1 MTDTKTS
8 FEQIEEVLEIAPAPV
23 SRMLDVVTKSTEVIP
38 RGQRTESSNPEEL
51 ANEARDV
58 YRRMMAKSEDLLDD
72 LSEVAR
78 GSEHP
83 RAYEVAA
90 TLIKTITDTAQM
102 LEKSASTMIKKEE
115 QNGGVSNVQNNLYIG
130 SSEDLMKLIRN
141 NSNS

>member
-1 MTDTKTS
+1 MSETQTS
-8 FEQIEEVLEIAPAPV
+8 FEQIEQVLEIAPAPV
-23 SRMLDVVTKSTEVIP
+23 ARMLDAAANSVEVVS
-38 RGQRTESSNPEEL
+38 RGQKVTANPEEL
-51 ANEARDV
+51 ADEARDV

-102 LEKSASTMIKKEE
+102 LEKSAFSAIKKEE
-115 QNGGVSNVQNNLYIG
+115 ATGSVNNVQNNLYVG
-130 SSEDLMKLIRN
+130 SSEDLMKLIRD
-141 NSNS
+141 NSKS

>member
-1 MTDTKTS
+1 MSETQTS
-8 FEQIEEVLEIAPAPV
+8 FEQIEQVLEIAPAPV
-23 SRMLDVVTKSTEVIP
+23 ARMLDAAANSVEVVP
-38 RGQRTESSNPEEL
+38 RGQKVATNPEEL
-51 ANEARDV
+51 ADEARDV

-102 LEKSASTMIKKEE
+102 LEKSAFSAIKKEE
-115 QNGGVSNVQNNLYIG
+115 ATGSVNNVQNNLYVG
-130 SSEDLMKLIRN
+130 SSEDLMKLIRD
-141 NSNS
+141 NSKS

>member
-1 MTDTKTS
+1 MSETQTS
-8 FEQIEEVLEIAPAPV
+8 FEQIEQVLEIAPAPV
-23 SRMLDVVTKSTEVIP
+23 ARMLDAAANSVEVVP
-38 RGQRTESSNPEEL
+38 RGQKVTANPEEL
-51 ANEARDV
+51 ADEARDV

-102 LEKSASTMIKKEE
+102 LEKSAFSAIKKEE
-115 QNGGVSNVQNNLYIG
+115 ATGSVNNVQNNLYVG
-130 SSEDLMKLIRN
+130 SSEDLMKLIRD
-141 NSNS
+141 NSKS

>member
-38 RGQRTESSNPEEL
+38 RGQKTESSNPEEL